1 MNDAAELLDLRR
13 LRHLVV
19 LVDVGSFTAA
29 ADQLGLSQPG
39 LSSSIRRLE
48 AEVGT
53 VLLER
58 EPRVRPTSAGA
69 ELVRAARSLLA
80 GPARPGPPEA
90 PAPGRPPAGG
100 GSARGRPLPPVARPR
115 WSAAS
120 PAPPPG

>member
-13 LRHLVV
+13 LRHLAV
-19 LVDVGSFTAA
+19 LADVGSFTAA
-29 ADQLGLSQPG
+29 AEELGLSQPG

-58 EPRVRPTSAGA
+58 EPRVRPTAAGA

-80 GPARPGPPEA
+80 GAAQARTA
-90 PAPGRPPAGG
+90 VAAVAGLTAG
-100 GSARGRPLPPVARPR
+100 EVSIGTVQTFTDRKSTRLN
-115 WSAAS
+115 
-120 PAPPPG
+120 